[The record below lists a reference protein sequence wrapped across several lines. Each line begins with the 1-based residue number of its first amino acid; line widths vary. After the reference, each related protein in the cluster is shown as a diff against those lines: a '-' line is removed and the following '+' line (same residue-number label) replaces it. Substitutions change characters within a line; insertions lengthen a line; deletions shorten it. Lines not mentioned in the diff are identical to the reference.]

1 MSNRMSAVYVAGP
14 YRGQTRDAVE
24 LNISVA
30 RAVGLLAARKG
41 WAPIVPHCNTSLYDF
56 VTDQLSEQFWLGAT
70 LELMRRC
77 DAVVLIPGWQ
87 NSSGTAAEIAEA
99 RRIGIP
105 VFESEYEL
113 PMAVDFIAEVA

>member
-1 MSNRMSAVYVAGP
+1 MKTVYVAGP
-14 YRGQTRDAVE
+14 YRGETRDAVE

-41 WAPIVPHCNTSLYDF
+41 WAPVIPHCNTSLFDF
-56 VTDQLSEQFWLGAT
+56 VTSDLPDEFWLGAT

-87 NSSGTAAEIAEA
+87 RSTGTLAEIAEA
-99 RRIGIP
+99 ERLGMS
-105 VFESEYEL
+105 VFKSEFDL
-113 PMAVDFIAEVA
+113 PYSEDFS